1 MLEPDGPREKS
12 PTDQPAAPGTAPSA
26 EPILNASTAQAEPTP
41 PPTQAPIELPP
52 NDWPALRYWLAGP
65 QPIAPPPPPW
75 SRTYELPS
83 ARQVVSSGLQLA
95 LASTRPIRGA
105 SIYIGLL
112 SLGAFGP
119 TVILLLVGI
128 GRLLTDPATA
138 DAMANDPFLVFFDQ
152 PELLGSFW
160 LVYLLFALGL
170 LLLIAIGIDAQA
182 IAIALLAGTASG
194 EPLRLWEAIT
204 RARQVF
210 WRLLAAGFLVG
221 VVSAVVSL
229 LVTFPFLRPYDTNEG
244 ISFIG
249 QMIGILAVTPF
260 AFAGTGIVLGD
271 VSPLETLKRSVTL
284 FRASKRIA
292 LVVTLFTLV
301 TAAIQTYAIGAGLDV
316 AVRVAEALHLG
327 LDQGVVPSLVL
338 GVLILAF
345 IVAYGSLAFTIA
357 AIVAAPQVTGFLG
370 LTFYTGGIDRARTPG
385 ETRPRGFRW
394 VTIPMGATIAGIAIA
409 GTLGLPSMVGLS
421 PKPPSAILSVLR
433 TAAQDLPEPVE
444 VFGQPIKVDDPAGDL
459 AGSGSGDADIVRAEQ
474 AYLPDVPDWLL
485 DTVFAC
491 GEATVACTAG
501 ADGAAIFRDG
511 ALLVALRLAAPLELN
526 DLRRVSVLIAA
537 PNSLS
542 APQGSDDPFADASHA
557 YVTRPGVHSLAL
569 LRYDGAGF
577 HDFRSEAR
585 STWSGTDVLTLIP
598 FEELG
603 GSPYGWDAV
612 MLVDA
617 EPDVIATR
625 DTVRRSAADELIVWD
640 DQAWIYFVN
649 MTDTGSPPPFAP

>member
-1 MLEPDGPREKS
+1 VLVPGVPPENSAAGEPVAADTTPA
-12 PTDQPAAPGTAPSA
+12 PT
-26 EPILNASTAQAEPTP
+26 
-41 PPTQAPIELPP
+41 PIELPP

-95 LASTRPIRGA
+95 LASARPIRQA

-119 TVILLLVGI
+119 SVILLLVGI

-138 DAMANDPFLVFFDQ
+138 DAMATDPFLIFFDQ

-160 LVYLLFALGL
+160 LVYLLFGLGL

-182 IAIALLAGTASG
+182 IAIALLAGSASG
-194 EPLRLWEAIT
+194 EPIRLWEAIT
-204 RARQVF
+204 RARQAF

-221 VVSAVVSL
+221 VVSGVVSL
-229 LVTFPFLRPYDTNEG
+229 IVTFPFLRPYDTNQG

-249 QMIGILAVTPF
+249 QMVGILAVTPF
-260 AFAGTGIVLGD
+260 AFAGTGVVLGD
-271 VSPLETLKRSVTL
+271 VSPLEALKRSVWL
-284 FRASKRIA
+284 FRAKKRIA

-301 TAAIQTYAIGAGLDV
+301 TAAIQTFAIGAGLDV

-327 LDQGVVPSLVL
+327 LDQGIVPSLVL

-385 ETRPRGFRW
+385 VARPRGFRW
-394 VTIPMGATIAGIAIA
+394 VTIPMGVTIAGIAIA
-409 GTLGLPSMVGLS
+409 GTLGLPSMVGLA
-421 PKPPSAILSVLR
+421 PKPPSAMLSVLR
-433 TAAQDLPEPVE
+433 TAAQDLSDPVE
-444 VFGQPIKVDDPAGDL
+444 VFGQPIKLDDPAGDL
-459 AGSGSGDADIVRAEQ
+459 TGTGSGDADIVRAEQ
-474 AYLPDVPDWLL
+474 AYLPDVPAWLL

-491 GEATVACTAG
+491 GEPMVACTTRPG
-501 ADGAAIFRDG
+501 GSQVFGDGAF
-511 ALLVALRLAAPLELN
+511 LLALRLAAPLEPN
-526 DLRRVSVLIAA
+526 DLRRPSVLIAA
-537 PNSLS
+537 PDSLS
-542 APQGSDDPFADASHA
+542 APQGLDSPFSDASHA
-557 YVTRPGVHSLAL
+557 YVTRPGIPSLAL
-569 LRYDGAGF
+569 LRYDGSGF
-577 HDFRSEAR
+577 YDFPSKAR

-598 FEELG
+598 FSELG
-603 GSPYGWDAV
+603 GEPYGWDAV

-617 EPDVIATR
+617 APDRIASR
-625 DTVRRSAADELIVWD
+625 DTMRRASGDALLVWD
-640 DQAWIYFVN
+640 EQAWIFFIDP
-649 MTDTGSPPPFAP
+649 TETP